1 MTEHVEKDLHKFR
14 RVTKQLITC
23 VRVTCELHKYQLLM
37 LVHKFVYHND
47 KLPPAFANY
56 FMLNRNVHSY
66 NTRKNHDLHLQNLQT
81 TVGKK
86 NYKI

>member
-1 MTEHVEKDLHKFR
+1 
-14 RVTKQLITC
+14 
-23 VRVTCELHKYQLLM
+23 M

-56 FMLNRNVHSY
+56 FMFNRNVHGY
-66 NTRKNHDLHLQNLQT
+66 NTQKNLDLHLQNLQT

-86 NYKI
+86 L